1 MSQATHLPDTDIPR
15 YTGAR
20 ALLVGSAVAGA
31 AGLALTFV
39 GAIFSPRPAML
50 AYLIAFVYW
59 LGLAGGAITLGVG
72 NHPPGARWEISGPR
86 FRGAAGALI
95 PPFILLFFPPPPP

>member
-59 LGLAGGAITLGVG
+59 LGLGGGAVTLGVG
-72 NHPPGARWEISGPR
+72 QQPPGGRRDNRGR
-86 FRGAAGALI
+86 RLRGAGGAHL
-95 PPFILLFFPPPPP
+95 PPFLPPFFPPPP

>member
-59 LGLAGGAITLGVG
+59 LGLAGGAVTPVVG
-72 NHPPGARWEISGPR
+72 QHAPGARRENNGPR
-86 FRGAAGALI
+86 LRGTGGAHH
-95 PPFILLFFPPPPP
+95 PPLHP